1 MVNILG
7 TQNSIMNVFIAEMR
21 DAEIQKDSMR
31 FRRNMER
38 LGAIFAYEISKTFL
52 YEEMEVLTTLGSAQI
67 PLPKTIPVLA
77 TILRAGL
84 PLHQGLLSFFDH
96 AENAFVMAF
105 RKPGKDGSFKIQLEY
120 VSCPDL
126 TGKTLILCDP
136 MLATGASILLSYK
149 ALLAKG
155 KPKHT
160 HIVSVLG
167 SQEGVEYMK
176 RSLSQDD
183 VTLWLGA
190 IDDEL
195 TAQAYIVPGLGDAGD
210 LAYGSKYDVL

>member
-1 MVNILG
+1 
-7 TQNSIMNVFIAEMR
+7 MNVFIAEMR